1 MVGKC
6 EEISLGKFVVL
17 LDFVIAIFGDLV
29 LYSHLFNLLC
39 LKWQLEMHFHS
50 LLCYN
55 FIFFLFGTVDFCVV
69 FASYWNGNKGEK
81 NRRFIIFSVII
92 WLGIVISYFYILA
105 KSFLQY
111 FDLVVLRIW
120 YCVFIVLCRNDD

>member
-1 MVGKC
+1 MLLPLIFCVVCLPIRKLCVNELILDSIRWLCKDVVGKC

-55 FIFFLFGTVDFCVV
+55 LIFFFFFFV
-69 FASYWNGNKGEK
+69 
-81 NRRFIIFSVII
+81 
-92 WLGIVISYFYILA
+92 
-105 KSFLQY
+105 
-111 FDLVVLRIW
+111 W
-120 YCVFIVLCRNDD
+120 YG